1 MLLFSTIL
9 QINESMT
16 KDAFIQ
22 LVIEWNQGSPHA
34 SNVIPGIVWNGER
47 NIRYGDDTLWMA
59 IEEYRN
65 QNVIAVRY
73 EKTEEDG
80 AVWDTDYV
88 MNFNEMKM
96 SICLYRSYL
105 EEAVTVDSS
114 FSTPHFITLLIDRGY
129 LEPDGDLPVSREPV
143 LITKDN
149 LDVLTDIINGK
160 KKYRMP
166 VVYISKTFYD
176 EEPVNVRKIAGR
188 LKGVAHVLVEE
199 GTWLNSRIR
208 RACDNNNEYYGAI
221 GIYYP
226 SQSVRH
232 RRYLYRTYERYDK
245 VLLEKVVSSV
255 MKYSNSQLIKTLYTW
270 QGVSYAL
277 TRDRLASRRED
288 LLAAETAKKQAE
300 TKAAEAGALIDSV
313 DEELQQYQKQ
323 IGDLTH
329 ENEILMYENQGL
341 RAKINS
347 MEDQPILYL
356 GDEDEFFPGEIKEM
370 LLLALEEKLSVTDA
384 KTRQADVLQDI
395 IDKNGGCQHTA
406 DRKAQMLKSTLKGYK
421 NVSATMKRMFAELGF
436 VITEEGKHYKLTYY
450 GDGRYWTTVAKTP
463 SDNRTGLNQAMYI
476 IKQML

>member
-9 QINESMT
+9 QINESLT

-22 LVIEWNQGSPHA
+22 LVIEWNQGSPHDN
-34 SNVIPGIVWNGER
+34 NVIPGIEWNGER
-47 NIRYGDDTLWMA
+47 NIRYGNDTLWMA

-65 QNVIAVRY
+65 QNIIAVRY

-88 MNFNEMKM
+88 MNFNDMKM

-105 EEAVTVDSS
+105 EEAVTVDSA

-129 LEPDGDLPVSREPV
+129 LVPDGDLPISSEPV
-143 LITKDN
+143 VISRDN
-149 LDVLTDIINGK
+149 LEILTDVINGK
-160 KKYRMP
+160 KKYRLP
-166 VVYISKTFYD
+166 VVYVSRTFYD
-176 EEPVNVRKIAGR
+176 EAPVNVSKMARR

-199 GTWLNSRIR
+199 GTWLNASIR
-208 RACDNNNEYYGAI
+208 KACDNKNEYYGAI
-221 GIYYP
+221 GVYYP
-226 SQSVRH
+226 NQTDRH
-232 RRYLYRTYERYDK
+232 RKYLYRSYERYDK

-255 MKYSNSQLIKTLYTW
+255 IKYCNSQLIKTLYTW

-277 TRDRLASRRED
+277 TRDRLASRREE
-288 LLAAETAKKQAE
+288 LLAAETAKRQAE
-300 TKAAEAGALIDSV
+300 SKAAEAGAIVDSV
-313 DEELQQYQKQ
+313 SEEIEQYRKQIEEL
-323 IGDLTH
+323 TH
-329 ENEILMYENQGL
+329 DNEVLMYENQGL
-341 RAKINS
+341 RAKING

-384 KTRQADVLQDI
+384 RTRKADVLKDI
-395 IDKNGGCQHTA
+395 IDKNGGCHHVAEQ
-406 DRKAQMLKSTLKGYK
+406 KAQTLKSTLKGYK
-421 NVSATMKRMFAELGF
+421 NVSATMKKMFTDLGF

-450 GDGRYWTTVAKTP
+450 GDGRYMTTLAKTP
-463 SDNRTGLNQAMYI
+463 SDNRTGMNQALYI